1 MRTITVYI
9 DPEKKEEFY
18 HVADQLMM
26 NFPCFV
32 DSTPVEMDWEEVTIK
47 CRQEDAAEI
56 ERRIADFM

>member
-9 DPEKKEEFY
+9 EPNKKDDFY

-32 DSTPVEMDWEEVTIK
+32 SAKCVEMDWEEVSIQ
-47 CRQEDAAEI
+47 CRQEDAAAI
-56 ERRIADFM
+56 EQRIADFV